1 MLATRALQYIRV
13 SGGLALRRQRAQRVS
28 TAVADAL
35 ALGLRLQPERDPIAV
50 PPRSNERRRS
60 NQGARAAAG
69 WRDEM
74 QLAAAKLV
82 EEALAFGSLVVLHAP
97 TALLRANAQFEG
109 RNGSRSFGLLGEG
122 CMMRALEALAA
133 SVRSSDE
140 ADAAHRLAWRILRA
154 MRRVEGCATMSA
166 TPAVQGV
173 LSYVLVC
180 ADKLRA
186 RDLMSEPQFVVAE
199 ELRRVLKVQALCS
212 YAAQSARMHAK
223 GVLVDLALFW
233 QRMNEDS
240 CKDEMRAVIGKSLV
254 AHRRGALKVVMLS
267 QVSFCPQTCD
277 PMYMATAC
285 TISYNEITTSAI
297 PRLLSCNVQQFLTAT
312 FMAHLAL
319 LGKPLGDVDD
329 RRFLLDLHNRLGRRH
344 CFDSLFG
351 INSSHSNTTNGS
363 DFMMIVCA
371 DDCPIHAQLV
381 AARVGRLKCLDLL
394 DRASGIRR
402 KIHELYASG
411 RPVIGRRAVAEG
423 LFQPETEWIQ
433 GPLY

>member
-1 MLATRALQYIRV
+1 MLASRAPQYIRA

-35 ALGLRLQPERDPIAV
+35 ALGLRLQPESTPIAV
-50 PPRSNERRRS
+50 PPASNERRKSGGGTESSRHWPD
-60 NQGARAAAG
+60 R
-69 WRDEM
+69 M
-74 QLAAAKLV
+74 QLAAAKLIAP
-82 EEALAFGSLVVLHAP
+82 ALAFGSLVVLHAP
-97 TALLRANAQFEG
+97 TALLRANAQFEEG
-109 RNGSRSFGLLGEG
+109 NGSRSFGLLSEG
-122 CMMRALEALAA
+122 CMIRALEALAA
-133 SVRSSDE
+133 SVGSSEE
-140 ADAAHRLAWRILRA
+140 ADAAHRLAWFVCRA

-166 TPAVQGV
+166 TCAVQGV

-180 ADKLRA
+180 ADKLHESGF
-186 RDLMSEPQFVVAE
+186 MSDAQLVVAE

-233 QRMNEDS
+233 QRMNEDT
-240 CKDEMRAVIGKSLV
+240 CKDEMQDVIGKSLV
-254 AHRRGALKVVMLS
+254 AHSHGALKVVMLS

-285 TISYNEITTSAI
+285 EISHNEITTVAI
-297 PRLLSCNVQQFLTAT
+297 PRLLTCDAQKFLTAAQ
-312 FMAHLAL
+312 MAHLAL
-319 LGKPLGDVDD
+319 WGKPLGDVDG
-329 RRFLLDLHNRLGRRH
+329 RRFLLDLHYRFGEH
-344 CFDSLFG
+344 CFPSTFG
-351 INSSHSNTTNGS
+351 LRDRHSNTTNGS

-371 DDCPIHAQLV
+371 DDCPLHAQLV

-402 KIHELYASG
+402 KIHELYCSG

-423 LFQPETEWIQ
+423 LFEPETEWIQ